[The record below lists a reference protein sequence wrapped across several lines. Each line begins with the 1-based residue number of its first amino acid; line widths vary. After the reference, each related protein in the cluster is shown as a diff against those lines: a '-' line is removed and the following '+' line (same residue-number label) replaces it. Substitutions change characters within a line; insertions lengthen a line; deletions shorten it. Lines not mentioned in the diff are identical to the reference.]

1 MCLNYLW
8 HRTLPNWK
16 LYQETWKRD
25 VIKIAIIDTEF
36 LYFTEIALIKK
47 SAICGE
53 VIGGELDPFP
63 VQYSPL
69 FQVIYHSVSQSEFR
83 ANTHKHSEN

>member
-1 MCLNYLW
+1 MTKNF
-8 HRTLPNWK
+8 TK
-16 LYQETWKRD
+16 LKALSRNTKKRCHKD
-25 VIKIAIIDTEF
+25 SNNRYRIFMFYRNCTNKKINQ
-36 LYFTEIALIKK
+36 

-69 FQVIYHSVSQSEFR
+69 FQVIYHSMSQSEFR

>member
-1 MCLNYLW
+1 MFYRNC
-8 HRTLPNWK
+8 T
-16 LYQETWKRD
+16 
-25 VIKIAIIDTEF
+25 
-36 LYFTEIALIKK
+36 KK
-47 SAICGE
+47 NSAVCGE

>member
-1 MCLNYLW
+1 MTKNF
-8 HRTLPNWK
+8 TK
-16 LYQETWKRD
+16 LKALSRNMKKRCHKD
-25 VIKIAIIDTEF
+25 SNNRYRIFMFYRNCT
-36 LYFTEIALIKK
+36 KK
-47 SAICGE
+47 NSAVCGE

-69 FQVIYHSVSQSEFR
+69 FQVIYHSMSQSEFR